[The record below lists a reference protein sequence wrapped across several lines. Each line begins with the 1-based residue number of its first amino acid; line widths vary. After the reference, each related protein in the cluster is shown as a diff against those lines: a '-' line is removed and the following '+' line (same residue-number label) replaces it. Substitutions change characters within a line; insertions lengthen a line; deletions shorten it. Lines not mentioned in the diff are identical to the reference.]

1 MAPEGAVLYSPFLP
15 RTSTESTQLHAILS
29 RHYDGRDHAVARPMT
44 DIEINRSVKARP
56 IQEVADQLGIY
67 ANEVLPYGKLKAKV
81 SLDVLDRLHAAPLG
95 KYVLVT
101 AINPTPLGE
110 GKTTTSIGLAMGLSC
125 LGRRTAV
132 TLRQP
137 SLGPV
142 FGIKG
147 GGTGGGRAQVLP
159 MEEINLHLTGDAHAV
174 SASHNLLS
182 AFLDNHLFHGNALHV
197 DQNRITW
204 PRTLGISDRSLRQI
218 SLGEGTVGR
227 TGQFVITE
235 ASEVMAMLA
244 LASSQ
249 ADLRHRLGQIVVGYT
264 TDGRPV
270 RAEELE
276 CAGSMAVLLREALL
290 PNLVQT
296 LEGTP
301 AFVHTGPFGNIAHG
315 NCSILSDAIAL
326 RCADYVV
333 TEAGFGS
340 DLGAEKFFNIKC
352 RLSGFKPAAAVVVA
366 TLRALKLHGGGAAK
380 VGAPL
385 PAGLTGPNQQ
395 ALEKGFANLEQHIA
409 NVKAH
414 GVPVV
419 VAVNAFVNDPAAEL
433 EWVRDRSRE
442 VGAVDAAVSTHW
454 ADGGKGAEALAEA
467 VVRATKEQSTFR
479 HLYDVAWPIK
489 KKIQVIATQMYGAS
503 AVSFDV
509 AAERDIELAQQLG
522 LDQLP
527 ICMAKTPLSLSHDPA
542 LKGRPTGFTLP
553 IKEVRLLAG
562 AGFLTAV
569 CSGIQLMPGLP
580 KKPAGER
587 IGIDPS
593 TGEIVGLS

>member
-1 MAPEGAVLYSPFLP
+1 
-15 RTSTESTQLHAILS
+15 
-29 RHYDGRDHAVARPMT
+29 MT
-44 DIEINRSVKARP
+44 DIEINRSVKPHP
-56 IQEVADQLGIY
+56 IQEIADQLGIQGS
-67 ANEVLPYGKLKAKV
+67 ELFPYGKLKAKV
-81 SLDVLDRLHAAPLG
+81 SLDVLERLHAAPLG
-95 KYVLVT
+95 RYVLVT

-110 GKTTTSIGLAMGLSC
+110 GKTTTSIGLAMGLSR
-125 LGRRTAV
+125 LGHRTAV

-182 AFLDNHLFHGNALHV
+182 AFVDNHLFHGNALQV
-197 DQNRITW
+197 DPNRIIW
-204 PRTLGISDRSLRQI
+204 PRTSGVSDRALRQI
-218 SLGEGTVGR
+218 SLGEGAAGR

-249 ADLRHRLGQIVVGYT
+249 ADLRQRIGRIVVGFT
-264 TDGRPV
+264 TDGKPL
-270 RAEELE
+270 RAEEFG

-326 RCADYVV
+326 RCANYVV

-366 TLRALKLHGGGAAK
+366 TLRALKLHGGGGAVK
-380 VGAPL
+380 VGSPL
-385 PAGLTGPNQQ
+385 PAGLTGPNQE
-395 ALEKGFANLEQHIA
+395 ALIKGFANLEQHIA

-419 VAVNAFVNDPAAEL
+419 VAVNAFINDSAAEL
-433 EWVRDRSRE
+433 EWVRERSRE

-454 ADGGKGAEALAEA
+454 ADGGQGAEALAKA
-467 VVRATKEQSTFR
+467 VVRATEERSTFR
-479 HLYDVAWPIK
+479 HLYDVVWPIK
-489 KKIQVIATQMYGAS
+489 KKVQTIATQMYGAS
-503 AVSFDV
+503 GVSFDA
-509 AAERDIELAQQLG
+509 AAERDIELAQQVG
-522 LDQLP
+522 LDRLP
-527 ICMAKTPLSLSHDPA
+527 ICMAKTPLSLSHEPA
-542 LKGRPTGFTLP
+542 LKGRPSGFTLP
-553 IKEVRLLAG
+553 INEVRMLAG

-587 IGIDPS
+587 IGIDPG

>member
-1 MAPEGAVLYSPFLP
+1 
-15 RTSTESTQLHAILS
+15 
-29 RHYDGRDHAVARPMT
+29 MT

-56 IQEVADQLGIY
+56 IQDVADQLGIL
-67 ANEVLPYGKLKAKV
+67 ASELFPYGRLKAKV
-81 SLDVLDRLHAAPLG
+81 SLDVLERLKSANLG
-95 KYVLVT
+95 RYVLVT

-110 GKTTTSIGLAMGLSC
+110 GKTTTSIGLAMGLSR
-125 LGRRTAV
+125 LGHRTAV

-142 FGIKG
+142 FGTKG

-182 AFLDNHLFHGNALHV
+182 AFLDNHIFHGNGLRV
-197 DQNRITW
+197 DPHRITW
-204 PRTLGISDRSLRQI
+204 PRALGISDRSLRQV
-218 SLGEGTVGR
+218 SLGEGPDGR
-227 TGQFVITE
+227 RGQFVITE
-235 ASEVMAMLA
+235 ASEVMAVLA

-249 ADLRHRLGQIVVGYT
+249 ADLRRRLGQIIVGLT
-264 TDGRPV
+264 REGKPV
-270 RAEELE
+270 RAEELG
-276 CAGSMAVLLREALL
+276 CAGSMAVLLRDALL

-315 NCSILSDAIAL
+315 NCSIISDAIAL

-352 RLSGFKPAAAVVVA
+352 RLSGFKPAVAVVVA
-366 TLRALKLHGGGAAK
+366 TLRALKLHGGG
-380 VGAPL
+380 GAVKAGTPL
-385 PAGLTGPNQQ
+385 PAGLTWPNQE
-395 ALEKGFANLEQHIA
+395 ALVKGFANLEQHIA

-419 VAVNAFVNDPAAEL
+419 VAVNAFVDDPVAEL
-433 EWVRDRSRE
+433 EWVRERSRE

-454 ADGGKGAEALAEA
+454 ADGGKGAEALAQA
-467 VVRATKEQSTFR
+467 VARATEAPSSFR
-479 HLYDVAWPIK
+479 HLYEVSWPIK
-489 KKIQVIATQMYGAS
+489 KKIQTIATEMYGAS
-503 AVSFDV
+503 AVSFDA
-509 AAERDIELAQQLG
+509 AAERDIESAQQLG
-522 LDQLP
+522 LAQLP

-542 LKGRPTGFTLP
+542 LKGSPTGFTLP
-553 IKEVRLLAG
+553 ITGVRMLAG

-587 IGIDPS
+587 IDIDPA
-593 TGEIVGLS
+593 TGEVVGLS

>member
-1 MAPEGAVLYSPFLP
+1 
-15 RTSTESTQLHAILS
+15 
-29 RHYDGRDHAVARPMT
+29 
-44 DIEINRSVKARP
+44 
-56 IQEVADQLGIY
+56 
-67 ANEVLPYGKLKAKV
+67 
-81 SLDVLDRLHAAPLG
+81 
-95 KYVLVT
+95 
-101 AINPTPLGE
+101 
-110 GKTTTSIGLAMGLSC
+110 
-125 LGRRTAV
+125 
-132 TLRQP
+132 P

-147 GGTGGGRAQVLP
+147 GGTGGGLAQVLP

-182 AFLDNHLFHGNALHV
+182 AFADNHIFHGNALQL
-197 DQNRITW
+197 DPCRITW
-204 PRTLGISDRSLRQI
+204 PRTLGVSDRSLRLV
-218 SLGEGTVGR
+218 SLGEGATSR

-249 ADLRHRLGQIVVGYT
+249 SDLRKRLGKIIVGFST
-264 TDGRPV
+264 SGKPV
-270 RAEELE
+270 LAEDFG
-276 CAGSMAVLLREALL
+276 CAGSMAVLLKEALL

-315 NCSILSDAIAL
+315 NCSIISDAIAL

-366 TLRALKLHGGGAAK
+366 TLRALKLHGGGGEVK
-380 VGAPL
+380 SGTPL
-385 PAGLTGPNQQ
+385 PAGLAGPNQQ
-395 ALEKGFANLEQHIA
+395 ALAKGFANLEQHIA
-409 NVKAH
+409 NVRAH

-419 VAVNAFVNDPAAEL
+419 VAVNAFDDDPVAEL
-433 EWVRDRSRE
+433 EWVREKSLD
-442 VGAVDAAVSTHW
+442 VGAVDAAISTHW
-454 ADGGKGAEALAEA
+454 ANGGKGAEALALA
-467 VVRATKEQSTFR
+467 VARVTEKPSSFR
-479 HLYDVAWPIK
+479 HLYDIAWPIK
-489 KKIQVIATQMYGAS
+489 KKIQTIATEIYGAS
-503 AVSFDV
+503 GVSYDA
-509 AAERDIELAQQLG
+509 AAERDIEQAQNLG

-542 LKGRPTGFTLP
+542 MKGRPSGFTLP
-553 IKEVRLLAG
+553 IKEVRILAG

-587 IGIDPS
+587 IGFDQT
-593 TGEIVGLS
+593 TGEIVGLA

>member
-1 MAPEGAVLYSPFLP
+1 
-15 RTSTESTQLHAILS
+15 
-29 RHYDGRDHAVARPMT
+29 MT

-56 IQEVADQLGIY
+56 LQDVADQLGIQ
-67 ANEVLPYGKLKAKV
+67 ASELHPYGKLKAKV
-81 SLDVLDRLHAAPLG
+81 SLDVIERLHASPLG

-110 GKTTTSIGLAMGLSC
+110 GKTTTSIGLAMGLSR
-125 LGRRTAV
+125 LGHRAAV

-159 MEEINLHLTGDAHAV
+159 MEDINLHLTGDAHAV

-182 AFLDNHLFHGNALHV
+182 AFVDNHLFHGNPLQV
-197 DQNRITW
+197 DRNRITW
-204 PRTLGISDRSLRQI
+204 PRTLGVSDRALRQI
-218 SLGEGTVGR
+218 SLGEGAAGR

-249 ADLRHRLGQIVVGYT
+249 ADLRHRLGRIVVGFT
-264 TDGRPV
+264 TEGKPV
-270 RAEELE
+270 RAEELG

-315 NCSILSDAIAL
+315 NCSILSDEIAL

-366 TLRALKLHGGGAAK
+366 TLRALKLHGGGGTAK
-380 VGAPL
+380 VGVPL
-385 PAGLTGPNQQ
+385 SAGLTGPNHE
-395 ALEKGFANLEQHIA
+395 ALVRGFENLEQHIA

-419 VAVNAFVNDPAAEL
+419 VAVNAFVDDPVAEL
-433 EWVRDRSRE
+433 EWVRERSKV

-454 ADGGKGAEALAEA
+454 AEGGKGAVELAKA
-467 VVRATKEQSTFR
+467 VVRATAVTSMFR
-479 HLYDVAWPIK
+479 PLYDVDWPIK
-489 KKIQVIATQMYGAS
+489 KKIQTIAMQMYGAS
-503 AVSFDV
+503 AVSFD
-509 AAERDIELAQQLG
+509 AQAEQDIEVAQKLE
-522 LDQLP
+522 LDRLP

-542 LKGRPTGFTLP
+542 LKGRPSGFTLP
-553 IKEVRLLAG
+553 IKEVRILAG

-587 IGIDPS
+587 IGIDPG
-593 TGEIVGLS
+593 TGEIFGLS

>member
-1 MAPEGAVLYSPFLP
+1 
-15 RTSTESTQLHAILS
+15 
-29 RHYDGRDHAVARPMT
+29 MT

-56 IQEVADQLGIY
+56 IQHIADQLGIQ
-67 ANEVLPYGKLKAKV
+67 ANELFPYGKLKAKV
-81 SLDVLDRLHAAPLG
+81 SLDVLERLHGAPLG
-95 KYVLVT
+95 KYILVT

-110 GKTTTSIGLAMGLSC
+110 GKTTTSIGLAMGLSR
-125 LGRRTAV
+125 LGHRTAV

-159 MEEINLHLTGDAHAV
+159 MEDINLHLTGDAHAV
-174 SASHNLLS
+174 STSHNLLS
-182 AFLDNHLFHGNALHV
+182 AFIDNHLFHGNTLHL
-197 DQNRITW
+197 DLNRISW
-204 PRTLGISDRSLRQI
+204 PRTLGVSDRSLRQI
-218 SLGEGTVGR
+218 SLGEGDISR
-227 TGQFVITE
+227 KGQFVITE
-235 ASEVMAMLA
+235 ASEVMAILA

-249 ADLRHRLGQIVVGYT
+249 ANLRHRLGQIVVGFT
-264 TDGRPV
+264 LDGKPV
-270 RAEELE
+270 RAEECG

-315 NCSILSDAIAL
+315 NCSIISDAIAL
-326 RCADYVV
+326 RCSDYVV

-352 RLSGFKPAAAVVVA
+352 RVSGFKPAAAVVVA
-366 TLRALKLHGGGAAK
+366 TLRALKLHGGGGAAK

-385 PAGLTGPNQQ
+385 PTGLTGPNHD
-395 ALEKGFANLEQHIA
+395 ALAKGFVNLEQHIA

-419 VAVNAFVNDPAAEL
+419 VAVNAFIDDSVAEL
-433 EWVRDRSRE
+433 EWVRKRALE

-454 ADGGKGAEALAEA
+454 ADGGKGAEELAKA
-467 VVRATKEQSTFR
+467 VVVAAETTSTFS
-479 HLYDVAWPIK
+479 HLYDVGWSVK
-489 KKIQVIATQMYGAS
+489 KKIQTIATQMYGAS
-503 AVSFDV
+503 AVSFDTR
-509 AAERDIELAQQLG
+509 AEHDIEVAQQLG
-522 LDQLP
+522 LDRLP
-527 ICMAKTPLSLSHDPA
+527 ICMAKTPLSLSHDPS
-542 LKGRPTGFTLP
+542 LKGRPSEFTLP
-553 IKEVRLLAG
+553 IKEVRILAG

-587 IGIDPS
+587 IGIDPA
-593 TGEIVGLS
+593 TGEVVGLS

>member
-1 MAPEGAVLYSPFLP
+1 
-15 RTSTESTQLHAILS
+15 
-29 RHYDGRDHAVARPMT
+29 MT
-44 DIEINRSVKARP
+44 DIEINRSVKAHP
-56 IQEVADQLGIY
+56 IHDVADQLGIH
-67 ANEVLPYGKLKAKV
+67 AGELVPYGKLKAKV
-81 SLDVLDRLHAAPLG
+81 SLDVLERLHAASLG
-95 KYVLVT
+95 RYVLVT

-110 GKTTTSIGLAMGLSC
+110 GKTTTSIGLAMGLSR
-125 LGRRTAV
+125 LGHRTAV

-159 MEEINLHLTGDAHAV
+159 MEDINLHLTGDAHAV

-182 AFLDNHLFHGNALHV
+182 AFVDNHLFHGNALQV

-204 PRTLGISDRSLRQI
+204 PRTLGVSDRALRQVG
-218 SLGEGTVGR
+218 LGEGAAGR

-249 ADLRHRLGQIVVGYT
+249 ADLRRRLGQIIVGFT
-264 TDGRPV
+264 RNGKAV
-270 RAEELE
+270 RAEEFG

-352 RLSGFKPAAAVVVA
+352 RLSGFRPAAAVVVA
-366 TLRALKLHGGGAAK
+366 TLRALKLHGGGGAVK

-385 PAGLTGPNQQ
+385 PAGLTGPNQE

-419 VAVNAFVNDPAAEL
+419 VAVNAFADDSAAEL
-433 EWVRDRSRE
+433 EWVRTRSQE

-454 ADGGKGAEALAEA
+454 ADGGKGAEALAKA
-467 VVRATKEQSTFR
+467 VISATTKPSAFR
-479 HLYDVAWPIK
+479 YLYDAAWPIK
-489 KKIQVIATQMYGAS
+489 KKIQTIAMQMYGAS
-503 AVSFDV
+503 AVSFD
-509 AAERDIELAQQLG
+509 AQAEQDIDVAQQLG
-522 LDQLP
+522 LDRLP
-527 ICMAKTPLSLSHDPA
+527 ICMAKTPFSLSHDPV
-542 LKGRPTGFTLP
+542 LKGGPSGFTLP
-553 IKEVRLLAG
+553 IKEVRILAG

-587 IGIDPS
+587 IGIDPG